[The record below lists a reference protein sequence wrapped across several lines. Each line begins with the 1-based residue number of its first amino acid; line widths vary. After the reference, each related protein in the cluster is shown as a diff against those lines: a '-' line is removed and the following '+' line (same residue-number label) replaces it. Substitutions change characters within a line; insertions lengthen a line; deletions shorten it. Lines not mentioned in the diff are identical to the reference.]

1 MIKDTHGGYPAAM
14 RELAASLEVE
24 LVDLTALTEEYFER
38 LGQAETTKL
47 FLVLAPGEFPNY
59 PDGNTDNTHLQEF
72 GARKIGQLAMA
83 DAYAQ
88 GLTLSSYL
96 AAVPVSP

>member
-1 MIKDTHGGYPAAM
+1 M
-14 RELAASLEVE
+14 
-24 LVDLTALTEEYFER
+24 DLTSLTEAYFER
-38 LGQAETTKL
+38 IGQAETTKH

-88 GLTLSSYL
+88 GLTLASYL
-96 AAVPVSP
+96 AAVPISP